1 MMFILGTTFAGK
13 SVIGF
18 TYLIEFMTLRLISH
32 VVFVQLI
39 VEPIIT
45 ILITVWY
52 QFIDRS
58 WLILHLISAVITLT
72 TIFYL
77 IEFPESPKFK
87 YAWRDFDE
95 SKTILRDIAK
105 RNWLSRSRIK
115 NRFQIDYVFERSE
128 KNRSNVLMIE

>member
-52 QFIDRS
+52 QFIDRG
-58 WLILHLISAVITLT
+58 WLVLQVIASAITLA

-77 IEFPESPKFK
+77 IDFPESPKFK
-87 YAWRDFDE
+87 YAWRDFEE
-95 SKTILRDIAK
+95 SK
-105 RNWLSRSRIK
+105 
-115 NRFQIDYVFERSE
+115 
-128 KNRSNVLMIE
+128 